1 MPSSDIERDI
11 DFIINKTQ
19 QFAELVAQEQ
29 YHLLETKELVR
40 QQLIQQFNDNYSTD
54 EMLQVQDK
62 LLLLQQLST
71 DITQQCELILS
82 ATKQD
87 ILKLKQV
94 NKVKQAYSKP

>member
-71 DITQQCELILS
+71 DITQQCEHILS
-82 ATKQD
+82 STKQD
-87 ILKLKQV
+87 ILKLKQAS
-94 NKVKQAYSKP
+94 KVIKAYK